1 MVTSC
6 NTQCS
11 SAPPQPEQR
20 YNQDTVHKMTWAGL
34 QAHQKESKSKLQT
47 CAYFSS
53 LTVNK
58 RDKEIDVS
66 VGDLRMAILIQ
77 VIAAEEFHWPVLRQK
92 PSDTNI
98 TGILGG

>member
-1 MVTSC
+1 MC
-6 NTQCS
+6 K
-11 SAPPQPEQR
+11 PI
-20 YNQDTVHKMTWAGL
+20 K
-34 QAHQKESKSKLQT
+34 KSPKVSYKR
-47 CAYFSS
+47 AYFSS